1 MSLKRPSLIMLAK
14 IINEVAYERQSV
26 DWNAA
31 CARVALRMSEYFE
44 TQNKE
49 LNAADFLAACAVQGA
64 GDATQIRSDQG
75 FVEGS
80 RQISEGGENVSGEN
94 LQLAASTGTS
104 PSDG

>member
-14 IINEVAYERQSV
+14 IINEVAYERNDGVRS
-26 DWNAA
+26 DPSWNAA

-64 GDATQIRSDQG
+64 GDAKEVRSDARL
-75 FVEGS
+75 VEGS
-80 RQISEGGENVSGEN
+80 KQISEG
-94 LQLAASTGTS
+94 
-104 PSDG
+104 